1 MRDWPPEVILII
13 EFVWRKTATLDAR
26 CEGMRLD
33 GVLETQPAGLSRE
46 VLELRKVL
54 QDRIIG

>member
-1 MRDWPPEVILII
+1 
-13 EFVWRKTATLDAR
+13 
-26 CEGMRLD
+26 MRLD